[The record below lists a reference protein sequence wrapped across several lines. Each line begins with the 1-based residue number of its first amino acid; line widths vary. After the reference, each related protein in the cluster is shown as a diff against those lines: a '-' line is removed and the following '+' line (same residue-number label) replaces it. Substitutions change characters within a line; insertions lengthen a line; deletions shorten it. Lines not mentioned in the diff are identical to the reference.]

1 MVVFTGQW
9 CWGKKK
15 MKNGETGPAT
25 SKKRR
30 KKREKKKG
38 DGRVDHLCVGVGGRK
53 KNERK

>member
-30 KKREKKKG
+30 KKEKKKEKG
-38 DGRVDHLCVGVGGRK
+38 KCE
-53 KNERK
+53 ERKEREWSLRVRVWV